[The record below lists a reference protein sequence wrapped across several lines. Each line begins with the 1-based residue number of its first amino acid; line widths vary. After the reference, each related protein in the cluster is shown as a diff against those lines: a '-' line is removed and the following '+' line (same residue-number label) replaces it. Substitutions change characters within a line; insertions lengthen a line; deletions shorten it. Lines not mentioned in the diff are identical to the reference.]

1 MTVKTDTVLIRAL
14 EFAARKHRM
23 QRRKDEDA
31 SPYINHPIALM
42 SVLCVEA
49 GMCDPAI
56 LSVAALHDTIE
67 DTETTREELEA
78 QFGIEIAML
87 VIEMTDDKSQRLQI
101 EHAEHMSDDGT
112 LVKLADKIC
121 NLRDVAASP
130 PAGWNLGR
138 QQEYFDWAKAVIDRL
153 PRVNSKL
160 LESCSRRL
168 TERGRSERRVT
179 AV

>member
-1 MTVKTDTVLIRAL
+1 MRHENDTSLLIRAL

-49 GMCDPAI
+49 GISDAGI

-67 DTETTREELEA
+67 DTETTQEEIQA
-78 QFGIEIAML
+78 AFGMEIAML
-87 VIEMTDDKSQRLQI
+87 VAEMTDDKSLPKAERKRLQI
-101 EHAEHMSDDGT
+101 EHAQHMSRDAA

-121 NLRDVAASP
+121 NLRDVEASP
-130 PAGWNLGR
+130 PSGWAVER
-138 QQEYFDWAKAVIDRL
+138 QREYFEWARAVVDGL
-153 PRVNSKL
+153 PHVNQKL
-160 LESCSRRL
+160 LELFEEAYARKP
-168 TERGRSERRVT
+168 
-179 AV
+179 